1 MAATPEDLHEWIS
14 FEDPTEHR
22 TWLFDATFL
31 RSNYRCIYGDGCL
44 GILDGP
50 APELELGCCSYG
62 AHFVD
67 EDDVADVVAT
77 FVRLRPG
84 ADAVPRQG
92 RPGRVPAARRVG
104 RRRRRRSP

>member
-1 MAATPEDLHEWIS
+1 MARRPPEDLHEWIS

-67 EDDVADVVAT
+67 EEDVADVVKA
-77 FVRLRPG
+77 FVRLRPDQMQFHAKATRAG
-84 ADAVPRQG
+84 SSA
-92 RPGRVPAARRVG
+92 PASPARTAS
-104 RRRRRRSP
+104 RSR